1 MCNPSQILSR
11 AALFMALVCLC
22 SCHLFSSDT
31 REIGGGYRLKRD
43 RKTNQ
48 FALLTPHES
57 GGLII
62 DEIGWHAPV
71 IMARATGSQ
80 YWDAINTA
88 HAQHTRIRDAAR
100 TADPLYQDIPIE
112 GAEKAWTGLNQRGR
126 LW

>member
-1 MCNPSQILSR
+1 MCNPDRIISR
-11 AALFMALVCLC
+11 AILLMALVSLC
-22 SCHLFSSDT
+22 SCDLLSSDA

-62 DEIGWHAPV
+62 DEIGWHAPI

-88 HAQHTRIRDAAR
+88 HAEHTRIRDAAR

-112 GAEKAWTGLNQRGR
+112 EAEKAWNGLNKRGR